1 MDFSEAA
8 LDERI
13 ASGQAQLTE
22 AEGKQFLAQAGVQIP
37 QGAVAKTCEE
47 VLEAARRIGYP
58 VVLKGQLREVTH
70 KSDLGLVKVNIKN
83 DEELKAQY
91 EDISGKCE
99 KLGSDWH
106 VLVEQML
113 DTSVEMIAA
122 INEDPVF
129 GKVLMFGLG
138 GIYVEVMK
146 DISFERR

>member
-70 KSDLGLVKVNIKN
+70 KSDLGLVKVNI
-83 DEELKAQY
+83 
-91 EDISGKCE
+91 
-99 KLGSDWH
+99 
-106 VLVEQML
+106 
-113 DTSVEMIAA
+113 
-122 INEDPVF
+122 
-129 GKVLMFGLG
+129 
-138 GIYVEVMK
+138 
-146 DISFERR
+146 